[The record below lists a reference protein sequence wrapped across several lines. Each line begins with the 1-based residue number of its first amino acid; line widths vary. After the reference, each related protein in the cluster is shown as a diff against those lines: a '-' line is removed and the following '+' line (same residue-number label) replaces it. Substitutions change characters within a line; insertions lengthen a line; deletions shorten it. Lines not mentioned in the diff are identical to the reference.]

1 MSTALIEHVDPTP
14 MMFLDRCGVDLTP
27 EQTKAWMDLKERHED
42 RQAKQAFAIAMKA
55 CQDEMPIIVKDSEN
69 PKTRSR
75 FSSLENVSKMAKPIY
90 TKYGFTLSFHETKSD
105 LPNHKRTSCDVRHD
119 AGHTVEYYV
128 DLPVD
133 GIGPQ
138 GNPIGGM
145 NAVQGNISSMSYG
158 QRVLK
163 CMIFDLTIA
172 ETDNDGNLSNEPIDE
187 GQARTIEEWLVATST
202 NKARFLG
209 WVSEKV
215 GSKIENVSD
224 MPAGIFDEAI
234 EFFRKK
240 EKR

>member
-1 MSTALIEHVDPTP
+1 MSTALVEHSDPTP

-42 RQAKQAFAIAMKA
+42 RQAKQAFAVAMKA
-55 CQDEMPIIVKDSEN
+55 CQDEMPIIVKDAEN
-69 PKTRSR
+69 KKTHSRYPK
-75 FSSLENVSKMAKPIY
+75 LENVSKMTKPIY
-90 TKYGFTLSFHETKSD
+90 TKHGFTLSFHEAKAD
-105 LPNHKRTSCDVRHD
+105 LPNHKRTVCDVRHD

-128 DLPVD
+128 ELPVD
-133 GIGPQ
+133 GTGPK
-138 GNPIGGM
+138 GEATSM
-145 NAVQGNISSMSYG
+145 NAVQGSVSTLSGYG

-172 ETDNDGNLSNEPIDE
+172 ETDNDGNQSSEPIDE

-202 NKARFLG
+202 NKGRFLG